1 VTRCFA
7 AARNLR
13 AIHVNFY
20 GEGDESEE
28 RSMMNDALRIV
39 QQCPVTVTQIGCDT
53 RVWHVS
59 HSYQINCF
67 VLNFGHKV
75 RREVRMNDQSELY
88 TVPTLSRYE
97 NPDIPEQFLV
107 ARGA

>member
-1 VTRCFA
+1 MTRCFA

-28 RSMMNDALRIV
+28 RSMMNDAMRIV

-59 HSYQINCF
+59 YFLIKTIALFLTSDTRYD
-67 VLNFGHKV
+67 V
-75 RREVRMNDQSELY
+75 RC
-88 TVPTLSRYE
+88 
-97 NPDIPEQFLV
+97 
-107 ARGA
+107 G